1 MTLIKTC
8 GLFRREDIEAVND
21 ARPDFAGF
29 VVNFPTSHRNVSP
42 EQVCKLRADLRGDI
56 EAVGVFVNEDP
67 QVIASLVERRGID
80 IVQLHGSEDEA
91 YIESLRT
98 LCDVPI
104 IKAFK
109 IRSGQDVERAA
120 ASSADLILL
129 DNGYGTGQ
137 AFDWNLIGTI
147 DRPFIL
153 AGGLSPDNLAE
164 AIDAIHPWAVDLS
177 SGLETNKV
185 KDADKIAKAVAA
197 ARQRS
202 KTVERI

>member
-91 YIESLRT
+91 YIESLRA

-109 IRSGQDVERAA
+109 IHKWHDRYQPKMEIFDGDSWSIYFKYGSDKSKGSG
-120 ASSADLILL
+120 
-129 DNGYGTGQ
+129 GYM
-137 AFDWNLIGTI
+137 AW
-147 DRPFIL
+147 
-153 AGGLSPDNLAE
+153 PDNY
-164 AIDAIHPWAVDLS
+164 H
-177 SGLETNKV
+177 
-185 KDADKIAKAVAA
+185 A
-197 ARQRS
+197 ARQAISEYFQKWRDYPNAE
-202 KTVERI
+202 KDDEEVL